1 VTGGVA
7 PKGPVGVGVIGAGVI
22 SAQYLKNL
30 TSFPDLEVRFVAD
43 IDLDRAKARAE
54 EFGVPASGT
63 VEQLLADDGID
74 IVVNLTL
81 PSTHAEVDLAIL
93 AAGKHVWSEKP
104 IATNAADARRVLDAA
119 EAAGLRVAVAPDTVL
134 GAGLQTA
141 FRAIADG
148 RIGAPQSATTM
159 VLNPGPDRW
168 HPAPE
173 FLFQAGGGPLLDLGP
188 YYLSTLITVFG
199 SVARVAAVGSIA
211 RPERVV
217 ESGPRA
223 GTRFEVTVPTHS
235 ALLLEFADG
244 GSAQA
249 TFSFQSALP
258 RAGFFEI
265 TGTDGVI
272 VLPDPNMFDG
282 SSSLWTMASWRG
294 LTGPQQPEP
303 ERIDPV
309 GPDDG
314 RGLGVL
320 ELARA
325 IAAGVPERASGA
337 LAAHVLDVMLAAAEA
352 SETGTTVEVASRVLI
367 PAPLPADWNPTEKTL
382 P

>member
-1 VTGGVA
+1 MSTTSGT
-7 PKGPVGVGVIGAGVI
+7 VGVGVIGAGVI
-22 SAQYLKNL
+22 SAQYLGNL
-30 TSFPDLEVRFVAD
+30 TTFPDLEVRFVAD
-43 IDLDRAKARAE
+43 IDLERAKARAD

-81 PSTHAEVDLAIL
+81 PSVHAEVDLAIL

-104 IATNAADARRVLDAA
+104 IATNAEDARRVLAAA
-119 EAAGLRVAVAPDTVL
+119 EEAGLRVAVAPDTLL

-148 RIGAPQSATTM
+148 RIGDPQTATTM

-188 YYLSTLITVFG
+188 YYLSTLVTVFG
-199 SVARVAAVGSIA
+199 SVVRVSAIGSIA

-223 GTRFEVTVPTHS
+223 GTTFEVTVPTHS
-235 ALLLEFADG
+235 ALLLEFEG
-244 GSAQA
+244 GASAQA
-249 TFSFQSALP
+249 TFSFQSAIP
-258 RAGFFEI
+258 RPGFFEI
-265 TGTDGVI
+265 TGTTGAI
-272 VLPDPNMFDG
+272 VLPDPNMFEGD
-282 SSSLWTMASWRG
+282 SELWTLASWKG
-294 LTGPQQPEP
+294 VTGHDRPTP
-303 ERIDPV
+303 ERIPAE
-309 GPDDG
+309 GATQS

-325 IAAGVPERASGA
+325 IRAGVPERASGA

-352 SETGTTVEVASRVLI
+352 SETHRAVEVASRVAA
-367 PAPLPADWNPTEKTL
+367 PAPLPADWNPTERTL
-382 P
+382 A

>member
-1 VTGGVA
+1 MT
-7 PKGPVGVGVIGAGVI
+7 VGVGLIGAGVI
-22 SAQYLKNL
+22 SAQYLANL
-30 TSFPDLEVRFVAD
+30 TTFPDLEVRFVAD

-63 VEQLLADDGID
+63 TEQLLADDGIA

-81 PSTHAEVDLAIL
+81 PSVHAEVDLQIL

-104 IATNAADARRVLDAA
+104 IATNAEDARRVLEAA

-148 RIGAPQSATTM
+148 RIGDPRTATTM
-159 VLNPGPDRW
+159 VLNPGPERW

-188 YYLSTLITVFG
+188 YYLTTLVTLFG
-199 SVARVAAVGSIA
+199 SVVRVSAVGSIG

-223 GTRFEVTVPTHS
+223 GTSFDVTVPTHS
-235 ALLLEFADG
+235 ALLLEFEG
-244 GSAQA
+244 GASAQA
-249 TFSFQSALP
+249 TFSFESALP
-258 RAGFFEI
+258 RSGFFEV
-265 TGTDGVI
+265 TGTTGAI

-282 SSSLWTMASWRG
+282 ESELWTLASWKG
-294 LTGPQQPEP
+294 FTGQDRPTP
-303 ERIDPV
+303 ERVEPV
-309 GPDDG
+309 GPTSG

-320 ELARA
+320 DLARA

-352 SETGTTVEVASRVLI
+352 SEQGATVAVTSRVAA
-367 PAPLPADWNPTEKTL
+367 PEPLPADWNPYERTL
-382 P
+382 E

>member
-1 VTGGVA
+1 MT
-7 PKGPVGVGVIGAGVI
+7 VGVGVIGAGVI
-22 SAQYLKNL
+22 SAQYLSNL
-30 TSFPDLEVRFVAD
+30 TTFPDLEVRFVAD
-43 IDLDRAKARAE
+43 IDLERAKARAE

-63 VEQLLADDGID
+63 VEQLLADDGIA

-81 PSTHAEVDLAIL
+81 PSAHADVDLQIL

-104 IATNAADARRVLDAA
+104 IATTAEDARRVLDAA
-119 EAAGLRVAVAPDTVL
+119 EAAGLRVAVAPDTLL

-148 RIGAPQSATTM
+148 RIGAPQTATTM

-188 YYLSTLITVFG
+188 YYLSTLVTVFG
-199 SVARVAAVGSIA
+199 SVVRVSAVGSIA

-223 GTRFEVTVPTHS
+223 GTTFEVTVPTHS
-235 ALLLEFADG
+235 ALLLEFEG
-244 GSAQA
+244 GASAQA

-265 TGTDGVI
+265 TGTDGAI

-282 SSSLWTMASWRG
+282 SSALWTQEAWRSV
-294 LTGPQQPEP
+294 TGKEQPVAETI
-303 ERIDPV
+303 EPV

-325 IAAGVPERASGA
+325 IAAGVPERASGS
-337 LAAHVLDVMLAAAEA
+337 LAAHVLDVMLAAADSA
-352 SETGTTVEVASRVLI
+352 ATGTTIEVASRVVA

>member
-1 VTGGVA
+1 VTDT
-7 PKGPVGVGVIGAGVI
+7 KRLEGPVGVGVIGAGVI
-22 SAQYLKNL
+22 SAQYLGNL
-30 TSFPDLEVRFVAD
+30 TTFPDLEVRFVAD

-54 EFGVPASGT
+54 EFGVPGFGT
-63 VEQLLADDGID
+63 TEQLLADDGID

-81 PSTHAEVDLAIL
+81 PSVHAEVDLAIL

-104 IATNAADARRVLDAA
+104 IATNAEDARRVLAAA

-134 GAGLQTA
+134 GAGLQSA

-148 RIGAPQSATTM
+148 RIGAPQTATTM
-159 VLNPGPDRW
+159 VLNPGPERW

-188 YYLSTLITVFG
+188 YYLTTLVSVFG
-199 SVARVAAVGSIA
+199 SVVRVAAVGSIA
-211 RPERVV
+211 RPERTV
-217 ESGPRA
+217 ESGSRA
-223 GTRFEVTVPTHS
+223 GTTFEVTVPTHS
-235 ALLLEFADG
+235 ALLLEFESGA
-244 GSAQA
+244 SAQA

-258 RAGFFEI
+258 RSGFFEI
-265 TGTDGVI
+265 TGTDGAI

-282 SSSLWTMASWRG
+282 ESALWTLESWKG
-294 LTGPQQPEP
+294 L
-303 ERIDPV
+303 V
-309 GPDDG
+309 GPAQPSPELVEAAGPSNG

-337 LAAHVLDVMLAAAEA
+337 LAAHVLDVMLAAAQSA
-352 SETGTTVEVASRVLI
+352 ETGATVEVSSRVI
-367 PAPLPADWNPTEKTL
+367 AVEPLPVDWDPTVRTI
-382 P
+382 

>member
-1 VTGGVA
+1 MT
-7 PKGPVGVGVIGAGVI
+7 VGVGVIGAGVI
-22 SAQYLKNL
+22 SAQYLGNL
-30 TSFPDLEVRFVAD
+30 TTFPDLEVRFVAD

-54 EFGVPASGT
+54 EFGVAASGT

-81 PSTHAEVDLAIL
+81 PSVHAEVDLAIL

-134 GAGLQTA
+134 GAGLQSA

-148 RIGAPQSATTM
+148 RIGDPQTATTM

-188 YYLSTLITVFG
+188 YYLTTLVSVFG
-199 SVARVAAVGSIA
+199 SVVRVSAIGSIA
-211 RPERVV
+211 RPQRTV

-223 GTRFEVTVPTHS
+223 GTTFEVTVPTHS
-235 ALLLEFADG
+235 ALLLEFESGA
-244 GSAQA
+244 SAQA

-258 RAGFFEI
+258 RSGFFEI
-265 TGTDGVI
+265 TGTDGAI
-272 VLPDPNMFDG
+272 VLPDPNMFEG
-282 SSSLWTMASWRG
+282 ESALWTLESWKG
-294 LTGPQQPEP
+294 VEGHDQPSPEVVEANGPTN
-303 ERIDPV
+303 
-309 GPDDG
+309 G

-337 LAAHVLDVMLAAAEA
+337 LAAHVLDVMLAAAESA
-352 SETGTTVEVASRVLI
+352 ETGATVAVESRVAAI
-367 PAPLPADWNPTEKTL
+367 EPLPADWDPSARTL
-382 P
+382 A

>member
-1 VTGGVA
+1 MTGRVA
-7 PKGPVGVGVIGAGVI
+7 PVGVGVIGAGVI
-22 SAQYLKNL
+22 SAQYLANL
-30 TSFPDLEVRFVAD
+30 TTFPDLEVRFVAD
-43 IDLDRAKARAE
+43 IDLERARARAE

-63 VEQLLADDGID
+63 VEELLADARIE

-81 PSTHAEVDLAIL
+81 PSAHAEVDLAII

-104 IATNAADARRVLDAA
+104 IATSAEDARRVLEAA
-119 EAAGLRVAVAPDTVL
+119 EAAGVRVAVAPDTVL

-148 RIGAPQSATTM
+148 RIGAPQTATTM

-173 FLFQAGGGPLLDLGP
+173 FLFQRGGGPLLDLGP

-199 SVARVAAVGSIA
+199 PVVRVAAVGSIA

-223 GTRFEVTVPTHS
+223 GTTFAVEVPTHS
-235 ALLLEFADG
+235 ALLLEFEG
-244 GSAQA
+244 GASAQA
-249 TFSFQSALP
+249 TFSFQSAIA

-265 TGTDGVI
+265 TGTDGAI

-282 SSSLWTMASWRG
+282 ASELWTLASWKG
-294 LTGPQQPEP
+294 VTGQDRPEP
-303 ERIDPV
+303 EQVEAV
-309 GPDDG
+309 GPTAG

-320 ELARA
+320 DLARA

-352 SETGTTVEVASRVLI
+352 AEHGTTVAVTSTVTAPE
-367 PAPLPADWNPTEKTL
+367 PLPADWNPYERTIA
-382 P
+382 

>member
-1 VTGGVA
+1 MTERS
-7 PKGPVGVGVIGAGVI
+7 GPVGVGLIGAGVI
-22 SAQYLKNL
+22 SAQYLGTL
-30 TSFPDLEVRFVAD
+30 TTFPDLEVRFVAD
-43 IDLDRAKARAE
+43 IDVDRAAARAE

-63 VEQLLADDGID
+63 VEELLADDGIE

-81 PSTHAEVDLAIL
+81 PSAHAEVDLRIL

-148 RIGAPQSATTM
+148 RIGEPQTATTM

-188 YYLSTLITVFG
+188 YYLSTLVAVFG
-199 SVARVAAVGSIA
+199 SVVRVAAVGAIA

-223 GTRFEVTVPTHS
+223 GTTFSVDVPTHS
-235 ALLLEFADG
+235 ALLLEFEG
-244 GSAQA
+244 GTSAQA

-258 RAGFFEI
+258 RAGFFEV
-265 TGTDGVI
+265 TGTSGAI
-272 VLPDPNMFDG
+272 VLPDPNVFDG
-282 SSSLWTMASWRG
+282 ESALWTLESWKG
-294 LTGPQQPEP
+294 FTGHDQPTP
-303 ERIDPV
+303 EVIEPV
-309 GPDDG
+309 GASDG

-325 IAAGVPERASGA
+325 IHAGVPERASGA

-352 SETGTTVEVASRVLI
+352 AETGTSVAVTSRVAA
-367 PAPLPADWNPTEKTL
+367 PEPLPADWDPAARTIA
-382 P
+382 

>member
-1 VTGGVA
+1 MT
-7 PKGPVGVGVIGAGVI
+7 VGVGLIGAGVI
-22 SAQYLKNL
+22 SAQYLANL
-30 TSFPDLEVRFVAD
+30 TTFPDLEVRFVAD

-63 VEQLLADDGID
+63 TEQLLADDGIA

-81 PSTHAEVDLAIL
+81 PSVHAEVDLQIL

-104 IATNAADARRVLDAA
+104 IATNAEDARRVLDAA

-148 RIGAPQSATTM
+148 RIGAPQTATTM
-159 VLNPGPDRW
+159 VLNPGPERW

-188 YYLSTLITVFG
+188 YYLTTLVTLFG
-199 SVARVAAVGSIA
+199 PVVRVSAVGSIG
-211 RPERVV
+211 RPERVI

-223 GTRFEVTVPTHS
+223 GTSFEVTVPTHS
-235 ALLLEFADG
+235 ALLLEFG
-244 GSAQA
+244 GGASAQA
-249 TFSFQSALP
+249 TFSFESALP
-258 RAGFFEI
+258 RSGFFEV
-265 TGTDGVI
+265 TGTTGAI

-282 SSSLWTMASWRG
+282 ESALWTLESWKG
-294 LTGPQQPEP
+294 YTGQDRPTPEQI
-303 ERIDPV
+303 EPV
-309 GPDDG
+309 GPTSG

-320 ELARA
+320 DLARA

-352 SETGTTVEVASRVLI
+352 SEQGAAVAVTSRVAA
-367 PAPLPADWNPTEKTL
+367 PEPLPADWNPYERTL
-382 P
+382 E

>member
-1 VTGGVA
+1 MT
-7 PKGPVGVGVIGAGVI
+7 VGVGVIGAGVI
-22 SAQYLKNL
+22 STQYLGNL
-30 TSFPDLEVRFVAD
+30 TTFPDLEVRFVAD
-43 IDLDRAKARAE
+43 IDLERAAARAA

-81 PSTHAEVDLAIL
+81 PSVHAEVDLQIL

-104 IATNAADARRVLDAA
+104 IATNAADAKRVLDAA
-119 EAAGLRVAVAPDTVL
+119 DAAGLRVAVAPDTLL

-148 RIGAPQSATTM
+148 RIGAPQTATTM

-188 YYLSTLITVFG
+188 YYLSTLVSVFG
-199 SVARVAAVGSIA
+199 SVVRVSAVGSIA

-223 GTRFEVTVPTHS
+223 GTTFEVTVPTHS
-235 ALLLEFADG
+235 ALLLEFEG
-244 GSAQA
+244 GASAQA

-258 RAGFFEI
+258 RSGFFEI
-265 TGTDGVI
+265 TGTDGAI

-282 SSSLWTMASWRG
+282 ASTLWTTDAWKSV
-294 LTGPQQPEP
+294 TGHDQPTP
-303 ERIDPV
+303 ESVEAV

-337 LAAHVLDVMLAAAEA
+337 LAAHVLDVMLAAAESA
-352 SETGTTVEVASRVLI
+352 ERGTTVEVASRVVA

>member
-1 VTGGVA
+1 VSI
-7 PKGPVGVGVIGAGVI
+7 GVGVIGAGVI
-22 SAQYLKNL
+22 SAQYLANL
-30 TSFPDLEVRFVAD
+30 TTFPDLEVRFVAD

-63 VEQLLADDGID
+63 TEQLLADDGIA

-81 PSTHAEVDLAIL
+81 PSVHAEVDLQIL

-104 IATNAADARRVLDAA
+104 IATNAEDARRVLEAA

-148 RIGAPQSATTM
+148 RIGEPQTATTM
-159 VLNPGPDRW
+159 VLNPGPERW

-173 FLFQAGGGPLLDLGP
+173 FLFQAGGGPLLDMGP
-188 YYLSTLITVFG
+188 YYLSTLVTLFG
-199 SVARVAAVGSIA
+199 SIVRVSAVGSIA
-211 RPERVV
+211 RPERVI

-223 GTRFEVTVPTHS
+223 GTSFEVTVPTHS
-235 ALLLEFADG
+235 ALLLEFEG
-244 GSAQA
+244 GASAQA

-258 RAGFFEI
+258 RSGFFEV
-265 TGTDGVI
+265 TGTTGAI

-282 SSSLWTMASWRG
+282 ESELWTLESWKG
-294 LTGPQQPEP
+294 FTGQDRPTP
-303 ERIDPV
+303 ERVEPV
-309 GPDDG
+309 GPTSG

-320 ELARA
+320 DLARA

-352 SETGTTVEVASRVLI
+352 SEQGSTVAVTSRVTA
-367 PAPLPADWNPTEKTL
+367 PEPLPVDWNPYERTL
-382 P
+382 E

>member
-1 VTGGVA
+1 VSTTSGT
-7 PKGPVGVGVIGAGVI
+7 VGVGVIGAGVI
-22 SAQYLKNL
+22 SAQYLGNL
-30 TSFPDLEVRFVAD
+30 TTFPDLEVRFVAD
-43 IDLDRAKARAE
+43 IDLERAKARAE

-63 VEQLLADDGID
+63 TEELLADDGID

-81 PSTHAEVDLAIL
+81 PSVHAEVDLAIL

-104 IATNAADARRVLDAA
+104 IATNAEDARRVLAAA
-119 EAAGLRVAVAPDTVL
+119 EEAGLRVAVAPDTLL

-148 RIGAPQSATTM
+148 RIGDPQTATTM

-188 YYLSTLITVFG
+188 YYLSTLVTVFG
-199 SVARVAAVGSIA
+199 SVVRVSAIGSIA

-223 GTRFEVTVPTHS
+223 GTTFEVTVPTHS
-235 ALLLEFADG
+235 ALLLEFEG
-244 GSAQA
+244 GASAQA
-249 TFSFQSALP
+249 TFSFQSAIP
-258 RAGFFEI
+258 RPGFFEI
-265 TGTDGVI
+265 TGTTGAI
-272 VLPDPNMFDG
+272 VLPDPNMFEGD
-282 SSSLWTMASWRG
+282 SELWTLESWKG
-294 LTGPQQPEP
+294 VTGHDVPTP
-303 ERIDPV
+303 ERIPAE
-309 GPDDG
+309 GATQS

-325 IAAGVPERASGA
+325 IRAGVPERASGA

-352 SETGTTVEVASRVLI
+352 SETHAAVEVASRVAA
-367 PAPLPADWNPTEKTL
+367 PAPLPADWNPTERTL
-382 P
+382 A

>member
-1 VTGGVA
+1 
-7 PKGPVGVGVIGAGVI
+7 VGVIGAGVI
-22 SAQYLKNL
+22 SAQYLANL

-63 VEQLLADDGID
+63 TEELLADDGIS

-81 PSTHAEVDLAIL
+81 PSVHAEVDLQIL

-104 IATNAADARRVLDAA
+104 IATNAEDARRVLEAA

-148 RIGAPQSATTM
+148 RIGAPQTATTM
-159 VLNPGPDRW
+159 VLNPGPERW

-173 FLFQAGGGPLLDLGP
+173 FLFQAGGGPLLDMGP
-188 YYLSTLITVFG
+188 YYLSTLVTLFG
-199 SVARVAAVGSIA
+199 SVVRVSAVGSIA
-211 RPERVV
+211 RPERVI

-223 GTRFEVTVPTHS
+223 GTSFEVTVPTHS
-235 ALLLEFADG
+235 ALLLEFEGG

-249 TFSFQSALP
+249 TFSFQSAIP
-258 RAGFFEI
+258 RPGFFEI
-265 TGTDGVI
+265 TGTTGAI

-282 SSSLWTMASWRG
+282 ESELWTLASWKG
-294 LTGPQQPEP
+294 FTGQDRPTP
-303 ERIDPV
+303 ERVEPV
-309 GPDDG
+309 GPTSG

-320 ELARA
+320 DLARA

-352 SETGTTVEVASRVLI
+352 SEQGATVAVTSRVAA
-367 PAPLPADWNPTEKTL
+367 PEPLPADWNPYERTL
-382 P
+382 E

>member
-1 VTGGVA
+1 MSVGV
-7 PKGPVGVGVIGAGVI
+7 GPEGRVGVGVIGAGVI
-22 SAQYLKNL
+22 SAQYLANL
-30 TSFPDLEVRFVAD
+30 TTFPDLEVRFVAD
-43 IDLDRAKARAE
+43 IDLDRARARAE

-63 VEQLLADDGID
+63 TEELLADDGIA

-81 PSTHAEVDLAIL
+81 PSVHAEVDLQIL

-104 IATNAADARRVLDAA
+104 IATNAEDARRVLEAA

-148 RIGAPQSATTM
+148 RIGAPQTATTM
-159 VLNPGPDRW
+159 VLNPGPERW

-173 FLFQAGGGPLLDLGP
+173 FLFQAGGGPLLDMGP
-188 YYLSTLITVFG
+188 YYLSTLVTLFG
-199 SVARVAAVGSIA
+199 SVVRVSAVGSIA
-211 RPERVV
+211 RPERVI

-223 GTRFEVTVPTHS
+223 GTSFEVTVPTHS
-235 ALLLEFADG
+235 ALLLEFEG
-244 GSAQA
+244 GASAQA

-258 RAGFFEI
+258 RSGFFEV
-265 TGTDGVI
+265 TGTTGAI

-282 SSSLWTMASWRG
+282 ESELWTLESWKG
-294 LTGPQQPEP
+294 FTGQDRPTP
-303 ERIDPV
+303 ERVEPV
-309 GPDDG
+309 GPTSG

-320 ELARA
+320 DLARA

-352 SETGTTVEVASRVLI
+352 SEQGATVAVTSRVAA
-367 PAPLPADWNPTEKTL
+367 PEPLPADWNPYERTL
-382 P
+382 G

>member
-1 VTGGVA
+1 MAASTGR
-7 PKGPVGVGVIGAGVI
+7 VGVGVIGAGVI
-22 SAQYLKNL
+22 SAQYLGNL
-30 TSFPDLEVRFVAD
+30 TTFPDLEVRFVAD
-43 IDLDRAKARAE
+43 IDLERAKARAD
-54 EFGVPASGT
+54 EFGVPASGS
-63 VEQLLADDGID
+63 VEELLADDGID

-81 PSTHAEVDLAIL
+81 PSVHAEVDLAIL

-104 IATNAADARRVLDAA
+104 IATNAEDARRVLDAA
-119 EAAGLRVAVAPDTVL
+119 EEAGLRVAVAPDTLL

-148 RIGAPQSATTM
+148 RIGQPTTATTM

-188 YYLSTLITVFG
+188 YYLSTLVTVFG
-199 SVARVAAVGSIA
+199 SVVRVSAIGSIA

-223 GTRFEVTVPTHS
+223 GTTFEVTVPTHS
-235 ALLLEFADG
+235 ALLLEFEGG

-265 TGTDGVI
+265 TGTTGAI
-272 VLPDPNMFDG
+272 VLPDPNMFEGD
-282 SSSLWTMASWRG
+282 SELWTLESWKG
-294 LTGPQQPEP
+294 ITGQNKPDP
-303 ERIDPV
+303 ERIPAE
-309 GPDDG
+309 GATQS

-325 IAAGVPERASGA
+325 IRDGVPERASGA

-352 SETGTTVEVASRVLI
+352 SESHRAVEVSSRVAA
-367 PAPLPADWNPTEKTL
+367 PAPLPADWNPTERTL
-382 P
+382 A

>member
-1 VTGGVA
+1 VTVGNA
-7 PKGPVGVGVIGAGVI
+7 TGPVGVGVIGAGVI
-22 SAQYLKNL
+22 SAQYLGNL
-30 TSFPDLEVRFVAD
+30 TTFPDLEVRFVAD
-43 IDLDRAKARAE
+43 IDLERARARAE

-63 VEQLLADDGID
+63 VEELLADDGID

-81 PSTHAEVDLAIL
+81 PSAHAEVDLQIL

-104 IATNAADARRVLDAA
+104 IATNAEDARRVLAAA
-119 EAAGLRVAVAPDTVL
+119 EAAGLRVAVAPDTLL

-148 RIGAPQSATTM
+148 RIGPPQTATTM

-188 YYLSTLITVFG
+188 YYLSTLVTVFG
-199 SVARVAAVGSIA
+199 PVVRVAAVGSIA

-223 GTRFEVTVPTHS
+223 GTTFEVTVPTHS
-235 ALLLEFADG
+235 ALLLEFEG
-244 GSAQA
+244 GASAQA

-265 TGTDGVI
+265 TGTEGAI
-272 VLPDPNMFDG
+272 VLPDPNMFEG
-282 SSSLWTMASWRG
+282 ESELWTLESWKG
-294 LTGPQQPEP
+294 VTGHDVPEP
-303 ERIDPV
+303 ERIEGV
-309 GPDDG
+309 GATAS

-352 SETGTTVEVASRVLI
+352 SETGTTVTVASTVTA
-367 PAPLPADWNPTEKTL
+367 PEPLPADWDPTARTL
-382 P
+382 G

>member
-1 VTGGVA
+1 MT
-7 PKGPVGVGVIGAGVI
+7 VGVGLIGAGVI
-22 SAQYLKNL
+22 SAQYLANL
-30 TSFPDLEVRFVAD
+30 TTFPDLEVRFVAD

-63 VEQLLADDGID
+63 TEQLLADDGIA

-81 PSTHAEVDLAIL
+81 PSVHAEVDLQIL

-104 IATNAADARRVLDAA
+104 IATSAEDARRVLEAA

-148 RIGAPQSATTM
+148 RIGDPRTATTM
-159 VLNPGPDRW
+159 VLNPGPERW

-188 YYLSTLITVFG
+188 YYLTTLVTLFG
-199 SVARVAAVGSIA
+199 SVVRVSAVGSIG
-211 RPERVV
+211 RPERVI
-217 ESGPRA
+217 ESGPRT
-223 GTRFEVTVPTHS
+223 GTSFDVTVPTHS
-235 ALLLEFADG
+235 ALLLEFEG
-244 GSAQA
+244 GASAQA
-249 TFSFQSALP
+249 TFSFESALP
-258 RAGFFEI
+258 RSGFFEV
-265 TGTDGVI
+265 TGTIGAI

-282 SSSLWTMASWRG
+282 ESELWTLASWKG
-294 LTGPQQPEP
+294 FTGQDRPTP
-303 ERIDPV
+303 ERVEPV
-309 GPDDG
+309 GPTSG

-320 ELARA
+320 DLARA

-352 SETGTTVEVASRVLI
+352 SEQGATVAVTSRVAA
-367 PAPLPADWNPTEKTL
+367 PEPLPADWNPYERTL
-382 P
+382 E

>member
-1 VTGGVA
+1 
-7 PKGPVGVGVIGAGVI
+7 VIGAGVI
-22 SAQYLKNL
+22 STQYLANL
-30 TSFPDLEVRFVAD
+30 TTFPDLEVRFVAD

-63 VEQLLADDGID
+63 VEELLADEGIE

-81 PSTHAEVDLAIL
+81 PSAHAEVDLAII

-104 IATNAADARRVLDAA
+104 IATSAEDARRVLDAA
-119 EAAGLRVAVAPDTVL
+119 EAAGVRVAVAPDTVL

-148 RIGAPQSATTM
+148 RIGAPQTATTM

-173 FLFQAGGGPLLDLGP
+173 FLFQRGGGPLLDLGP

-199 SVARVAAVGSIA
+199 PVVRVAAVGSIA

-223 GTRFEVTVPTHS
+223 GTTFAVEVPTHS
-235 ALLLEFADG
+235 ALLLEFEG
-244 GSAQA
+244 GASAQA
-249 TFSFQSALP
+249 TFSFQSAIP

-265 TGTDGVI
+265 TGTDGAI

-282 SSSLWTMASWRG
+282 TSELWTLESWKG
-294 LTGPQQPEP
+294 VTGHDRPVPEP
-303 ERIDPV
+303 VEAV
-309 GPDDG
+309 GPTAG

-320 ELARA
+320 DLARA

-352 SETGTTVEVASRVLI
+352 AEHGTTVPVTSTVTAPE
-367 PAPLPADWNPTEKTL
+367 PLPADWNPYERTL
-382 P
+382 A

>member
-1 VTGGVA
+1 MT
-7 PKGPVGVGVIGAGVI
+7 VGIGLIGAGVI
-22 SAQYLKNL
+22 SAQYLGNL
-30 TSFPDLEVRFVAD
+30 TTFPDLEVRFVAD

-63 VEQLLADDGID
+63 VAELLADDGIE

-81 PSTHAEVDLAIL
+81 PSVHAEVDLQIL

-104 IATNAADARRVLDAA
+104 IATNAADAKRVLDAA

-134 GAGLQTA
+134 GAGLQSA

-148 RIGAPQSATTM
+148 RIGAPQTATTM
-159 VLNPGPDRW
+159 VLNPGPERW

-188 YYLSTLITVFG
+188 YYLTTLVSVFG
-199 SVARVAAVGSIA
+199 SVVRVSAVGSIA

-235 ALLLEFADG
+235 ALLLEFEG
-244 GSAQA
+244 GASAQA

-258 RAGFFEI
+258 RSGFFEI
-265 TGTDGVI
+265 TGTDGAI
-272 VLPDPNMFDG
+272 VLPDPNMFEG
-282 SSSLWTMASWRG
+282 ESALWTLESWKGFTGQDRPTPETVEA
-294 LTGPQQPEP
+294 TGPST
-303 ERIDPV
+303 
-309 GPDDG
+309 G

-325 IAAGVPERASGA
+325 IAADVPERASGA
-337 LAAHVLDVMLAAAEA
+337 LAAHVLDVMLAAAES
-352 SETGTTVEVASRVLI
+352 SETGRTIDVASRVTA
-367 PAPLPADWNPTEKTL
+367 PEPLPADWDPTERTL
-382 P
+382 A

>member
-1 VTGGVA
+1 MTVGAA
-7 PKGPVGVGVIGAGVI
+7 PKGPVGVGLIGAGVI
-22 SAQYLKNL
+22 SAQYLSNL
-30 TSFPDLEVRFVAD
+30 TTFPDLEVRFVAD
-43 IDLDRAKARAE
+43 IDLERAKSRAE
-54 EFGVPASGT
+54 EFGVAASGT

-81 PSTHAEVDLAIL
+81 PSMHAEVDLAIL

-104 IATNAADARRVLDAA
+104 IATTAEDARRVLDAA
-119 EAAGLRVAVAPDTVL
+119 AEAGLRVAVAPDTVL

-148 RIGAPQSATTM
+148 RIGAPQTAITQ

-199 SVARVAAVGSIA
+199 PVRRVSAVGSIA
-211 RPERVV
+211 RPERTV

-223 GTRFEVTVPTHS
+223 GTTFEVTVPTYS
-235 ALLLEFADG
+235 ALLIEFEG
-244 GSAQA
+244 GTSAQA

-258 RAGFFEI
+258 RAGSFEI

-272 VLPDPNMFDG
+272 VLPDPNVFDG
-282 SSSLWTMASWRG
+282 ESELWTVASW
-294 LTGPQQPEP
+294 TGVTGHDRPDPESI
-303 ERIDPV
+303 EAV
-309 GPDDG
+309 GASTG

-352 SETGTTVEVASRVLI
+352 SETGTTVAVTSTVSAPE
-367 PAPLPADWNPTEKTL
+367 PLPAGWDPTERTL
-382 P
+382 A

>member
-1 VTGGVA
+1 MT
-7 PKGPVGVGVIGAGVI
+7 VGVGVIGAGVI
-22 SAQYLKNL
+22 SAQYLANL
-30 TSFPDLEVRFVAD
+30 TTFPDLEVRFVAD
-43 IDLDRAKARAE
+43 IDLERAKARAE
-54 EFGVPASGT
+54 EFGIPASGT
-63 VEQLLADDGID
+63 TEELLADDGID

-81 PSTHAEVDLAIL
+81 PSVHAEVDLAIL

-134 GAGLQTA
+134 GAGLQSA

-148 RIGAPQSATTM
+148 RIGEPRTAITQ
-159 VLNPGPDRW
+159 VLNPGPERW

-188 YYLSTLITVFG
+188 YYLTTLVSVFG
-199 SVARVAAVGSIA
+199 SVARVAAVGSIS
-211 RPERVV
+211 RPKRVV

-223 GTRFEVTVPTHS
+223 GTEFDVTVPSYS
-235 ALLLEFADG
+235 ALLLEFENG
-244 GSAQA
+244 TSAQA
-249 TFSFQSALP
+249 TFSFESALP

-265 TGTDGVI
+265 TGTDGAI

-282 SSSLWTMASWRG
+282 DSSLWTLESWKG
-294 LTGPQQPEP
+294 LTGPEQPTP
-303 ERIDPV
+303 ETV
-309 GPDDG
+309 EATGPADG

-337 LAAHVLDVMLAAAEA
+337 LAAHVLDVMLAAAESA
-352 SETGTTVEVASRVLI
+352 ERGETVAVTSRVA
-367 PAPLPADWNPTEKTL
+367 PVEPLPADWNPKEATL
-382 P
+382 

>member
-1 VTGGVA
+1 MT
-7 PKGPVGVGVIGAGVI
+7 VGVGVIGAGVI
-22 SAQYLKNL
+22 SAQYLANL
-30 TSFPDLEVRFVAD
+30 TTFPDLEVRFVAD
-43 IDLDRAKARAE
+43 IDLERARARAE
-54 EFGVPASGT
+54 EFGIPASGT
-63 VEQLLADDGID
+63 TEELLADDGIE

-81 PSTHAEVDLAIL
+81 PAVHAEVDLAIL

-104 IATNAADARRVLDAA
+104 IATNAADARKVLDAA

-134 GAGLQTA
+134 GAGLQSA

-148 RIGAPQSATTM
+148 RIGAPQTATTM

-188 YYLSTLITVFG
+188 YYLTTLVSVFG
-199 SVARVAAVGSIA
+199 SVVRVSAVGSIA
-211 RPERVV
+211 RPVRTV

-223 GTRFEVTVPTHS
+223 GTEFDVTVPTHS
-235 ALLLEFADG
+235 ALLLEFEHG
-244 GSAQA
+244 TSAQA
-249 TFSFQSALP
+249 TFSFQSAIP

-265 TGTDGVI
+265 TGTDGAI

-282 SSSLWTMASWRG
+282 QSQLWTMAAWKG
-294 LTGPQQPEP
+294 LTGPEQPTP
-303 ERIDPV
+303 ETIEAT
-309 GPDDG
+309 GPADG

-337 LAAHVLDVMLAAAEA
+337 LAAHVLDIMLAATRAA
-352 SETGTTVEVASRVLI
+352 ETGASVEVTSRVLA
-367 PAPLPADWNPTEKTL
+367 PEPLPADWDPKARTL
-382 P
+382 A

>member
-1 VTGGVA
+1 MT
-7 PKGPVGVGVIGAGVI
+7 VGVGLIGAGVI
-22 SAQYLKNL
+22 SAQYLGNL
-30 TSFPDLEVRFVAD
+30 TTFPDLEVRFVAD

-54 EFGVPASGT
+54 EFGVPASGS
-63 VEQLLADDGID
+63 VEELLADDGID

-81 PSTHAEVDLAIL
+81 PSAHAEVDLAIL

-104 IATNAADARRVLDAA
+104 IATTAQDARRVLDAA
-119 EAAGLRVAVAPDTVL
+119 AAAGLRVAVAPDTVL

-141 FRAIADG
+141 FRTIAEG
-148 RIGAPQSATTM
+148 RIGEPQTATTM

-188 YYLSTLITVFG
+188 YYLTTLVSVFG
-199 SVARVAAVGSIA
+199 SVVRVAASGSIA
-211 RPERVV
+211 RPERTV

-223 GTRFEVTVPTHS
+223 GTAFEVTVPTHS
-235 ALLLEFADG
+235 ALLLEFEG
-244 GSAQA
+244 GASAQA

-258 RAGFFEI
+258 RSGFFEI
-265 TGTDGVI
+265 TGTSGAI
-272 VLPDPNMFDG
+272 VLPDPNMFEG
-282 SSSLWTMASWRG
+282 ASSLWTLDQWAVV
-294 LTGPQQPEP
+294 TGQDQPDP
-303 ERIDPV
+303 ETIEPV
-309 GPDDG
+309 GPSDG

-337 LAAHVLDVMLAAAEA
+337 LAAHVLDIMLAAAES
-352 SETGTTVEVASRVLI
+352 SETGRTVEVASRVAA
-367 PAPLPADWNPTEKTL
+367 PEPLPADWDPTARTL
-382 P
+382 A

>member
-1 VTGGVA
+1 MTA
-7 PKGPVGVGVIGAGVI
+7 GVGVIGAGVI
-22 SAQYLKNL
+22 SAQYLANL
-30 TSFPDLEVRFVAD
+30 TTFPDLEVRFVAD
-43 IDLDRAKARAE
+43 IDLERAKARAE

-104 IATNAADARRVLDAA
+104 IATSAEDARRVLDAA

-148 RIGAPQSATTM
+148 RIGAPQTATTM

-188 YYLSTLITVFG
+188 YYLSTLVTVFG
-199 SVARVAAVGSIA
+199 SVARVSAVGSIA
-211 RPERVV
+211 RAERTV

-223 GTRFEVTVPTHS
+223 GTTFEVTVPTHS

-258 RAGFFEI
+258 RSGFFEI
-265 TGTDGVI
+265 TGTDGAI

-282 SSSLWTMASWRG
+282 SSSLWTQASWRTV
-294 LTGPQQPEP
+294 TGHDQPEP
-303 ERIDPV
+303 ETIEAV
-309 GPDDG
+309 GPADG

-337 LAAHVLDVMLAAAEA
+337 LAAHVLDVMLAAARSA
-352 SETGTTVEVASRVLI
+352 ETGTTVEVSSRVLI
-367 PAPLPADWNPTEKTL
+367 PSPLPADWNPTEKTL

>member
-1 VTGGVA
+1 VT
-7 PKGPVGVGVIGAGVI
+7 VGVGLIGAGVI
-22 SAQYLKNL
+22 SAQYLANL
-30 TSFPDLEVRFVAD
+30 TTFPDLEVRFVAD

-63 VEQLLADDGID
+63 TEQLLADDGIA

-81 PSTHAEVDLAIL
+81 PSVHAEVDLQIL

-104 IATNAADARRVLDAA
+104 IATSAEDARRVLEAA

-148 RIGAPQSATTM
+148 RIGDPRTATTM
-159 VLNPGPDRW
+159 VLNPGPERW

-188 YYLSTLITVFG
+188 YYLTTLVTLFG
-199 SVARVAAVGSIA
+199 SVVRVSAVGSIG

-223 GTRFEVTVPTHS
+223 GTSFDVTVPTHS
-235 ALLLEFADG
+235 ALLLEFEG
-244 GSAQA
+244 GASAQA
-249 TFSFQSALP
+249 TFSFESALP
-258 RAGFFEI
+258 RSGFFEV
-265 TGTDGVI
+265 TGTTGAI

-282 SSSLWTMASWRG
+282 ESELWTLASWKG
-294 LTGPQQPEP
+294 FTGQDRPTP
-303 ERIDPV
+303 ERVEPV
-309 GPDDG
+309 GPTSG

-320 ELARA
+320 DLARA

-352 SETGTTVEVASRVLI
+352 SEQGATVAVTSRVAA
-367 PAPLPADWNPTEKTL
+367 PEPLPADWNPYERTL
-382 P
+382 E